1 MIIHKPVNQI
11 WIARVPKI
19 PSAWDSAVAR
29 LGAAAVTRGEVR
41 CLNLIVVQITA
52 PPEANREKKKNN
64 VHIYVWVC
72 GWMMEDHVR
81 FEKLVMTQINDGNII

>member
-1 MIIHKPVNQI
+1 MIVHKPVNQI

-29 LGAAAVTRGEVR
+29 LGAAAVTSGEVR

-52 PPEANREKKKNN
+52 PPDVKTEKREEKKCALC
-64 VHIYVWVC
+64 V
-72 GWMMEDHVR
+72 G
-81 FEKLVMTQINDGNII
+81 G